1 MDSYSNVTPIK
12 ARLGRAVR
20 QSAFYWRYVANGRP
34 WLEYRLH
41 GLTSATPVQRGI
53 VNDLRRDGIAITT
66 GRALFGNTTL
76 VDELEAEVR
85 ELERKM
91 SKEIVESRQRKDA
104 EGFKSF
110 LIQILGPRPV
120 LDPQSIFVRIAV
132 APEVLDVANRYFG
145 MMTRLRCFNVWRNFA
160 SSAPPRYSQRWHR
173 DPEDRV
179 MLKMFIYLSD
189 VDDEAG
195 PLFYAPSTHSYGN
208 IKVQPKLYGEEGTT
222 ARRADDDGMSA
233 IVEKDKWI
241 KAVGPKGT
249 IVFADTR
256 GYHKGGSARG
266 RDRILY
272 NCMFTS
278 QVSTCGDYFERRNV
292 TQPKFDR
299 ALSFALGANAH
310 S

>member
-1 MDSYSNVTPIK
+1 MDSYHNGTAIK
-12 ARLGRAVR
+12 TRLGRAVR
-20 QSAFYWRYVANGRP
+20 QSEFYWRYVANGRP

-41 GLTSATPVQRGI
+41 GLASPTPAQRGVI
-53 VNDLRRDGIAITT
+53 NDLRQNGIAITT
-66 GRALFGNTTL
+66 GRALFGNNIL
-76 VDELEAEVR
+76 VDELQAEVE

-91 SKEIVESRQRKDA
+91 AKEIMESRQRKDA
-104 EGFKSF
+104 DGFKSF
-110 LIQILGPRPV
+110 LIQILGPRPI

-132 APEVLDVANRYFG
+132 APEVLEVANSYFG

-160 SSAPPRYSQRWHR
+160 GSGPPKYSQLWHR
-173 DPEDRV
+173 DPEDRI

-208 IKVQPKLYGEEGTT
+208 IKVEPKLYREEGTT

-233 IVEKDKWI
+233 VVEKNKWI

-256 GYHKGGSARG
+256 GYHKGGLARVH
-266 RDRILY
+266 DRILY
-272 NCMFTS
+272 NCLFTS
-278 QVSTCGDYFERRNV
+278 QVSTCGDYFERKNV
-292 TQPKFDR
+292 SQASLDR
-299 ALSFALGANAH
+299 ARSFALGTNSH
-310 S
+310 G